1 MAEATRVTAPTL
13 ADVARRAGVSPAT
26 ASRVLN
32 NSPHAVTQDLRE
44 RVLNA
49 TRDLDYLPN
58 AHAQALARSS
68 TSTVGV
74 IIHDVGDPYFADVT
88 EGILHAASSAGR
100 LVMLCNT
107 YREPDKELEYVGLL
121 RAHRVE
127 SIVMAASGLD
137 DREYSVKLAA
147 QVAPFIAAGG
157 RVSFIGRHHVA
168 GDAVLPDNVGGARSL
183 AVALVEL
190 GHRRIGVIS
199 GPGVLTTT
207 RDRLD
212 GLLGGLRHAGAP
224 VPDELVVAG
233 DFRRDGGAK
242 AAEDLLDRAPDITAI
257 VALNDSMAVG
267 ALATLRRRGIP
278 VPGDMS
284 VTGFDDI
291 TASRDVTPALSTV
304 RVPMKQ
310 LGARAMEL
318 TLDPPAPHLRIE
330 HLPTELVLRESTGPP
345 RR

>member
-1 MAEATRVTAPTL
+1 M
-13 ADVARRAGVSPAT
+13 SPAT

-32 NSPHAVTQDLRE
+32 NSTHGVTEQLRE
-44 RVLNA
+44 RVLA
-49 TRDLDYLPN
+49 AAKELDYLPN

-74 IIHDVGDPYFADVT
+74 IVHDIGDPYFAEVAG
-88 EGILHAASSAGR
+88 GIVRAASSAGR

-137 DREYSVKLAA
+137 NRAYSVQLAA
-147 QVAPFIAAGG
+147 QIAPFVAAGG

-168 GDAVLPDNVGGARSL
+168 GDAVLPDNVGGARSIAL
-183 AVALVEL
+183 ALLEL
-190 GHRRIGVIS
+190 DHLRIGVIS
-199 GPGVLTTT
+199 GPPVLTTT

-212 GLLGGLRHAGAP
+212 GLLGQLRHAGTP
-224 VPDELVVAG
+224 VPDDHVVAG
-233 DFRRDGGAK
+233 DFTRDGGAR
-242 AAEDLLDRAPDITAI
+242 AADELLERAPDLTAI
-257 VALNDSMAVG
+257 VALNDSMALGVLV
-267 ALATLRRRGIP
+267 ALRRRGLK
-278 VPGDMS
+278 VPDDVS

-304 RVPMKQ
+304 RVPMER

-318 TLDPPAPHLRIE
+318 ALDVPGRELRIE
-330 HLPTELVLRESTGPP
+330 HLPTELVLRDSTARP
-345 RR
+345 RSGS